1 MEDRGDGEE
10 FRHPETAAHR
20 RSLTEAEARRH
31 GPVIREDGDVFLE
44 YRIEGGHVRCRRVAA
59 GDMPREPSGCLLPA
73 RAPKLTGGCLKR
85 RMTLL
90 TRRPARSAG
99 AR

>member
-20 RSLTEAEARRH
+20 RSLTAAEARRH

-59 GDMPREPSGCLLPA
+59 EDMPRT
-73 RAPKLTGGCLKR
+73 PKLTGGCLKR

-90 TRRPARSAG
+90 TRRPTRSAG

>member
-20 RSLTEAEARRH
+20 RSLTAAEARRH

-44 YRIEGGHVRCRRVAA
+44 YRIEGGHVRCRRVAG
-59 GDMPREPSGCLLPA
+59 GDMPRT
-73 RAPKLTGGCLKR
+73 PKLTGGCLKR

-90 TRRPARSAG
+90 TRRPARNAG